1 MTPNPS
7 SYCLLVVESQFI
19 CHPLFYYIEFDVQYR
34 VLDEQSVRFIEII
47 INHFT
52 V

>member
-7 SYCLLVVESQFI
+7 SYCLLVPESQFI
-19 CHPLFYYIEFDVQYR
+19 CHPLFYIEFDVQYR
-34 VLDEQSVRFIEII
+34 VLDEQSVRSLEII
-47 INHFT
+47 IHHLK

>member
-7 SYCLLVVESQFI
+7 SYYLLVVESQFI
-19 CHPLFYYIEFDVQYR
+19 CHTLFYIEFDVQYR
-34 VLDEQSVRFIEII
+34 VLDEQSVRSIEIT
-47 INHFT
+47 INHLK